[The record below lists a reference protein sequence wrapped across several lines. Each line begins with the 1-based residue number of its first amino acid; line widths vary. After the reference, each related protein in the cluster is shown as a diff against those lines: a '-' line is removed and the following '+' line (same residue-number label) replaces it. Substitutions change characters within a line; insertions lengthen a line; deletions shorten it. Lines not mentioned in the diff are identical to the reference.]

1 MGWFWLF
8 LWVWLLFALLFF
20 LLFGQHDFVQW
31 WIWHNSCQKKPR
43 PIYMTHVTLHCVYVC
58 EHCLMIFMLQRRGC
72 VSLFLYEAALYCTD
86 WAWLDGHCNSL
97 NPSFAWPSAC
107 VRSQKT
113 STAIEGYDL
122 PPTEGR
128 SYNINIFCLL
138 CCTWKEL
145 LDILGELFPFLLRI
159 RGEDQ
164 D

>member
-107 VRSQKT
+107 AEPENQYSHRGIRFAANRRKIIQHQHILLIVLHLEGIVRHFGGIIS
-113 STAIEGYDL
+113 
-122 PPTEGR
+122 
-128 SYNINIFCLL
+128 
-138 CCTWKEL
+138 
-145 LDILGELFPFLLRI
+145 FLV
-159 RGEDQ
+159 ED
-164 D
+164 